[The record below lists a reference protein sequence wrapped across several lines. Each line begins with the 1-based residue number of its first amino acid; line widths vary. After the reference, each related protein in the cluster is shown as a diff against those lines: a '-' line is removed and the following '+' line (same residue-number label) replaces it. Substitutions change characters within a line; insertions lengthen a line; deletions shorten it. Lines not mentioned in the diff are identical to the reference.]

1 MRHANF
7 RLWLQKPRIRRGNA
21 GAKWADK
28 RKETRIWVLEWENKR
43 ERESGDLAAESGG
56 LGVDAAVVA
65 GAGDVESVSA
75 SGTAASRLP
84 SSRSF
89 PPGRPPPLSSL
100 LLFLFV
106 VISVVG
112 QVWALWAYRSKINTR
127 VLEYFFK
134 YLPHKCI
141 CKDVLS
147 CNLSDK

>member
-1 MRHANF
+1 M
-7 RLWLQKPRIRRGNA
+7 
-21 GAKWADK
+21 
-28 RKETRIWVLEWENKR
+28 
-43 ERESGDLAAESGG
+43 
-56 LGVDAAVVA
+56 DAAVVA

-127 VLEYFFK
+127 VLEYFLNIFLTSVFVK
-134 YLPHKCI
+134 MYCRVIFRINK
-141 CKDVLS
+141 
-147 CNLSDK
+147 